1 MSVGIATYALSL
13 AAGGLSTLSPCVLPL
28 VPILI
33 GSAASAHRMG
43 PWALAA
49 GLGLSFAAMGLALAS
64 VGGSLGLD
72 PTVVRNVGAGVLIA
86 LGTLLLSP
94 ALQARFAFA
103 TAGLS
108 GAGQGLLS
116 RFAFDGLGGQF
127 LLGLLLGLVWTPC
140 IGPTL
145 GAALT
150 LASQGEHLAQ
160 VTLVMALFG
169 LGAGLPLAALGLL
182 SREAMIAWRGKLA
195 AAGRHG
201 KAMLGTL
208 LAALGVFILIGLDKR
223 FEAWLL
229 DAAPA
234 WLTQIG
240 TLL

>member
-1 MSVGIATYALSL
+1 MSVGVATYALSL

-64 VGGSLGLD
+64 VGGSLGFD
-72 PTVVRNVGAGVLIA
+72 PTVVRNVGAVVLIA
-86 LGTLLLSP
+86 VGTLLLSP
-94 ALQARFAFA
+94 SLQARFASA

-108 GAGQGLLS
+108 GAGQGLLA

-182 SREAMIAWRGKLA
+182 SREAMITWRGKLA

-201 KAMLGTL
+201 KAVLGIL
-208 LAALGVFILIGLDKR
+208 LSALGVFILAGLDKR

-229 DAAPA
+229 DAAPD
-234 WLTQIG
+234 WFTQIG